1 MGSASEDCKGLRPT
15 GPEGPIL
22 LGLGANLPSPK
33 YGPPVATLEA
43 CLKALEARRLRLCS
57 RSRWWES
64 EPVPRAE
71 QPWYVNGVAEIET
84 SLGPEALLAQ
94 LHEVE
99 AEFGRLRSLPNAPRI
114 LDLDLLAYGTVL
126 RQGPKPPL
134 LPHPRLA
141 ERGFV
146 LLPLAEIR
154 PDWHHPQTHR
164 SLADMIA
171 ALPRDQI
178 VRPLP

>member
-1 MGSASEDCKGLRPT
+1 MGSASEDCKGRRPT

-33 YGPPVATLEA
+33 YGPPVATLQS
-43 CLKALEARRLRLCS
+43 CLKALEARGLRLRS

-71 QPWYVNGVAEIET
+71 QPWYVNGVAEIAT

-114 LDLDLLAYGTVL
+114 TSS
-126 RQGPKPPL
+126 R
-134 LPHPRLA
+134 HPRSSRSA
-141 ERGFV
+141 NSPTAMPSA
-146 LLPLAEIR
+146 LLMQNSAPAWVE
-154 PDWHHPQTHR
+154 
-164 SLADMIA
+164 
-171 ALPRDQI
+171 
-178 VRPLP
+178 VRPSPASIASASAVTRRWARLRSQIRR